1 MLLSFHLPLADLR
14 SFIPNSGKLTAPDWP
29 FPIGGGFIRGFGGI
43 KRRKRGGLPDFVG
56 EDILCDASGALKLE
70 TGHLRY
76 GNKHSEFRCNH
87 RRLFHDGLCFTRLE
101 VGFTSTAYSRLNVV
115 HTECALRNLLNIRL
129 QPLKPSSFTL
139 SNKPRLASAGR
150 HLSTSYRISTTSTK
164 QTLTPDP
171 RWVMAGQPLVLLE
184 YHKSRHEYATP
195 PPHAKSITPPQL
207 PNVNLDFVLL
217 EDSGEEIPVWI
228 IGALRQSHQR
238 DVRDLRLCL
247 SRLHAERECL
257 ARVLHGLAL
266 HIIAPKRSTTES
278 DNLQRYLRDSLKRLK
293 NLSAKQGEYLRT
305 PEVIDLARGAID
317 HAQRGRSDALHQE
330 AIIQLAKLDVRPSI
344 IKATESMAT
353 LIYIENMT
361 MTGDHLSN
369 STKTTIS
376 NSSIGSIN
384 NSFNNTIGKIEKDEL
399 KDSLT
404 ELKNHIEKLCEAAP
418 PEKAKE
424 IAKHFDKFVTE
435 VTDSAPSKDY
445 LNVSA
450 VGLINAANTLAVMA
464 GPITDTVKKIID
476 LVCG

>member
-1 MLLSFHLPLADLR
+1 
-14 SFIPNSGKLTAPDWP
+14 
-29 FPIGGGFIRGFGGI
+29 
-43 KRRKRGGLPDFVG
+43 
-56 EDILCDASGALKLE
+56 
-70 TGHLRY
+70 
-76 GNKHSEFRCNH
+76 
-87 RRLFHDGLCFTRLE
+87 
-101 VGFTSTAYSRLNVV
+101 
-115 HTECALRNLLNIRL
+115 
-129 QPLKPSSFTL
+129 
-139 SNKPRLASAGR
+139 
-150 HLSTSYRISTTSTK
+150 
-164 QTLTPDP
+164 
-171 RWVMAGQPLVLLE
+171 
-184 YHKSRHEYATP
+184 
-195 PPHAKSITPPQL
+195 
-207 PNVNLDFVLL
+207 
-217 EDSGEEIPVWI
+217 
-228 IGALRQSHQR
+228 
-238 DVRDLRLCL
+238 
-247 SRLHAERECL
+247 
-257 ARVLHGLAL
+257 VLHGLAL